1 MHSAAWRISLWA
13 TLAFAIGTMLV
24 FAMLH
29 RFVAND
35 IQRRSDA
42 WLSGE
47 VAVLGDVAGR
57 TPKDRLYGRVVREV
71 AELASREVP
80 DKLRSNSNENDS
92 VFFLQAGDDG
102 TLKLWVGAGD
112 GMPNLAAIRARKFV
126 SDVPY
131 DLNVKGFN
139 HPFRVASVRL
149 EDGSHIYLGL
159 SERDELRVL
168 KNLRI
173 RFFCLWLLIVSF
185 GAAIVFFVTR
195 RMLGHVRKITEAA
208 SQIGQSDLSS
218 RVPTSRRN
226 DEVAHLARTLNHM
239 LDRIENTVHQLHTIT
254 DSLAHDL
261 RSPLTAI
268 RGKLETALSNDVRV
282 DQTEPI
288 VSAIDELDRLTN
300 FLNTSLDVA
309 EAKAD
314 ALRLSRIEIDL
325 DELVRGMLDLYEPC
339 MNDKGLGVRY
349 RSVGPVKVLADAAL
363 LHRVIA
369 NILDNEL
376 KHLPAS
382 CTVYLLLQTDED
394 VATLIVEDDGPGF
407 DVDVCR
413 HLFERRIRGRES
425 RGHGLG
431 LAFVE
436 AVVRVHGGRVTA
448 INRSEGGA
456 RLSITLP
463 LCNVTSVAGSHTLA
477 LTNDGTVRYAAPLP
491 MASPS
496 IVSDSSAVL
505 VKNESGK
512 SWCGAAR
519 CSRAR
524 SSDPPDSAISD
535 FDNASGLTSE

>member
-112 GMPNLAAIRARKFV
+112 GMPNLAAIRARKFI

-149 EDGSHIYLGL
+149 DDGSHIYLGL

-168 KNLRI
+168 KNLRF
-173 RFFCLWLLIVSF
+173 RFFCLWLLIVLF
-185 GAAIVFFVTR
+185 GSVIVFFVTR
-195 RMLGHVRKITEAA
+195 RMLGHVREITEAA
-208 SQIGQSDLSS
+208 SRIGQSDLSS

-226 DEVAHLARTLNHM
+226 DEVAHLALTLNRM
-239 LDRIENTVHQLHTIT
+239 LDRIESSVHQLHTIT
-254 DSLAHDL
+254 ESLAHDL

-268 RGKLETALSNDVRV
+268 RGKLEIVLSGDLKVE
-282 DQTEPI
+282 QSEPI
-288 VSAIDELDRLTN
+288 VSAIDELDRLTE

-314 ALRLSRIEIDL
+314 ALRLSLTEVDL
-325 DELVRGMLDLYEPC
+325 DELIRVMIDLYEPC
-339 MNDKGLGVRY
+339 MSEKGLRMNL
-349 RSVGPVKVLADAAL
+349 RSAGPVTVLADAAL

-369 NILDNEL
+369 NLLDNEL
-376 KHLPAS
+376 SHLPAS
-382 CTVYLLLQTDED
+382 CTVSIKLGASED
-394 VATLIVEDDGPGF
+394 AAMLIVEDDGPGF
-407 DVDVCR
+407 ASEIGL
-413 HLFERRIRGRES
+413 HMFEQRVKGRDS
-425 RGHGLG
+425 KGHGLG

-436 AVVRVHGGRVTA
+436 AVVRAHGGSVTA
-448 INRSEGGA
+448 SNRPDGGA
-456 RLSITLP
+456 LLSISWPRETGDRIEAPRSLTL
-463 LCNVTSVAGSHTLA
+463 V
-477 LTNDGTVRYAAPLP
+477 DR
-491 MASPS
+491 
-496 IVSDSSAVL
+496 
-505 VKNESGK
+505 
-512 SWCGAAR
+512 
-519 CSRAR
+519 
-524 SSDPPDSAISD
+524 
-535 FDNASGLTSE
+535 